1 MTDGTSRIGI
11 DIGGTK
17 IEGVLVDG
25 SGTVVSTYRIPSR
38 PGEERVVED
47 VCRIVANLASDSL
60 PIGIG
65 IPGQV
70 DHLSGRISNVVN
82 LGIGTSNL
90 AERIRE
96 RTGSAVHVENDVSAA
111 ALGAASIVTAES
123 SANPSVAF
131 VNLGT
136 GLAAGLVLDGTIVH
150 GVSGSLGEIG
160 HLPVDPN
167 RFKCSCGQHGCLE
180 TVASGKAVSRLWPSS
195 GPSMP
200 DLISKASKGNH
211 LANKVLSMVMH
222 AIVDTVQI
230 TVQAY
235 DPALIVIGG
244 GMARTGQPLIDSLVS
259 ELDRRS
265 QESPFLANLDM
276 PGRIRLAP
284 TDRPIGAIGAALSTI
299 GVN

>member
-1 MTDGTSRIGI
+1 MKNNTKRIGI

-17 IEGVLVDG
+17 IEGVLIDESG
-25 SGTVVSTYRIPSR
+25 SIMSSYRVPSR
-38 PGEERVVED
+38 PGEEHVVED
-47 VCRIVANLASDSL
+47 VCEIVASLTAEQL

-70 DHLSGRISNVVN
+70 NHLSGQVSNVVN

-90 AERIRE
+90 AEQIRE
-96 RTGSAVHVENDVSAA
+96 RTESAVHVENDVNAA
-111 ALGAASIVTAES
+111 ALGAASILAES
-123 SANPSVAF
+123 SSNPSVAF

-136 GLAAGLVLDGTIVH
+136 GLAAGLVLGGNIVH

-167 RFKCSCGQHGCLE
+167 GFKCSCGQRGCLE

-200 DLISKASKGNH
+200 DLISKASGGNH
-211 LANKVLSMVMH
+211 LANKVLGMVMH
-222 AIVDTVQI
+222 AIADTVQI

-235 DPALIVIGG
+235 DPSLVVIGG
-244 GMARTGQPLIDSLVS
+244 GMARTGQPLIDSLIL

-265 QESPFLANLDM
+265 QESPFMANLDM
-276 PGRIRLAP
+276 PRRIKLAP
-284 TDRPIGAIGAALSTI
+284 TNKPIGAIGAALSTI